1 MTDAERFLA
10 DDPPFATPEEF
21 AKVMKERDGK
31 MRLIDAD
38 ALAKE
43 MENAKYVSN
52 TSAYAKGCND
62 VINYYIRRLKEL
74 PTIDP
79 VRRARYIEAKVGGMG
94 IYPDGQVMCS
104 ECETIMP
111 STWRVYPPYCFGCG
125 AKMDGAT

>member
-21 AKVMKERDGK
+21 AKVMKERDGE

-38 ALAKE
+38 ALKARARTDFGGVHDAVLLCKFADE
-43 MENAKYVSN
+43 Q
-52 TSAYAKGCND
+52 
-62 VINYYIRRLKEL
+62 

-79 VRRARYIEAKVGGMG
+79 VRHGRWIPNYGGHNIARCSACQKEQHVQEAFLKFWT
-94 IYPDGQVMCS
+94 YC
-104 ECETIMP
+104 P
-111 STWRVYPPYCFGCG
+111 SCG